1 MQRKT
6 LINTLLIGALGLL
19 LALALF
25 FSIRQQM
32 SKTAPASPDSP
43 EQTTADLSISQF
55 HHTAKKDG
63 RTEWI
68 LDAAAARYFKN
79 NSQVR
84 LKQVKLKYF
93 PRSEQP
99 ETRLTADKGR
109 LYLDSNDM
117 DISGHVVVENRKW
130 RMETETLHYA
140 HESNII
146 STQTSVQIT
155 GESLQLRADAMRLNI
170 KTGKLICRG
179 NVEGTLSGIETD
191 DKPTP

>member
-1 MQRKT
+1 LQRKT

-55 HHTAKKDG
+55 HHTAKKEG

-68 LDAAAARYFKN
+68 LDAETAQYFKN

-84 LKQVKLKYF
+84 LKKLNLKYF
-93 PRSEQP
+93 PQSEQP
-99 ETRLTADKGR
+99 ETHLTADKGR
-109 LYLDSNDM
+109 LHLDSNDM
-117 DISGHVVVENRKW
+117 DISGHVVVENRNW
-130 RMETETLHYA
+130 RMETETLHYT

-146 STQTSVQIT
+146 STDVPVQIN
-155 GESLQLRADAMRLNI
+155 GESLRLRADAMTLNI
-170 KTGKLICRG
+170 QTGKLVCRG
-179 NVEGTLSGIETD
+179 NVEGTLIGIEMDEKSTR
-191 DKPTP
+191 